1 MDGWVEHIFLFS
13 VGVFSGILNV
23 TAGGGSFL
31 TLPVLI
37 FLGLPAAEANGTNR
51 VGIFLQNI
59 GAVWSFHRHGI
70 VEWYWVMW
78 AMGPGLVGCVIGTW
92 LALIVGEETFQKI
105 LAVLMFGVI
114 VWTFWDPLGNIAPL
128 KSMNA
133 TVRFGVVSVGF
144 LGIGLY
150 AGFLQAGV
158 GFFILGLA
166 VAVGLDFVRGNALKV
181 LSVLIFYCSG
191 IDHLCMVRQDRL
203 ASRGNSWCRYD
214 VGRSY
219 WRETDCHKR
228 ECLDQTDCDCHD
240 DSMCGKTL
248 DGPVIPND

>member
-1 MDGWVEHIFLFS
+1 MVGWAEHIFLFS
-13 VGVFSGILNV
+13 VGFFAGILNV

-70 VEWYWVMW
+70 VEWYWMKW
-78 AMGPGLVGCVIGTW
+78 AMGPGLLGCVIGAW
-92 LALIVGEETFQKI
+92 LALTVGEEAFQKI
-105 LAVLMFGVI
+105 LAILMFGVI
-114 VWTFWDPLGNIAPL
+114 IWTFWDPLGNIAPL
-128 KSMNA
+128 R
-133 TVRFGVVSVGF
+133 TVNTSVQFWVISVGF
-144 LGIGLY
+144 FGIGLY

-181 LSVLIFYCSG
+181 LSVLIFTSLALVIFAWYG
-191 IDHLCMVRQDRL
+191 RIDWLLGATLGAGTMLGGVIGVKLTVIKGHAWLKRIVTVTMILCAVKL
-203 ASRGNSWCRYD
+203 W
-214 VGRSY
+214 VG
-219 WRETDCHKR
+219 
-228 ECLDQTDCDCHD
+228 Q
-240 DSMCGKTL
+240 
-248 DGPVIPND
+248 